1 MGEKI
6 EKIKK
11 ILQSIKKEKA
21 LYYRLLDDS
30 TNDEQHYN
38 IMEGRGA
45 EILYGFLPSEEGDGI
60 NYYAMGL
67 IPIEKVFDFV
77 SSWEIHPHE
86 GIGKD
91 LTIRGENNDGDL
103 VTVVVFPKG
112 APVGVLFGGVEIP
125 PEIFNQ
131 IWEEFTSPT
140 SL

>member
-1 MGEKI
+1 VNLI
-6 EKIKK
+6 EKILQ

-45 EILYGFLPSEEGDGI
+45 EILYGSLPSEEGDEI
-60 NYYAMGL
+60 KYYSMGL
-67 IPIEKVFDFV
+67 IPIEKVLVFNFI
-77 SSWEIHPHE
+77 SSWEIYPHE
-86 GIGKD
+86 GVGKD
-91 LTIRGENNDGDL
+91 LTIRGWNNEGDL

-131 IWEEFTSPT
+131 IWEELSI
-140 SL
+140 LK